1 MRNRCAWAAF
11 TGALALGACVS
22 PPQRATAPAPL
33 VDGNDARLLIDGP
46 AYNRA
51 VFDAIARARDHVNLE
66 TYILE
71 DGPVG
76 AQLAALLEEKR
87 AEGIDIRVL
96 YDSHG
101 SSKTPQAYF
110 ERLRRAGIAVCE
122 FNPLNPLKAGLT
134 WRINNRDHRKILV
147 VDGRLAITGGI
158 NISNVYA
165 SSSSGS
171 SGSRSREEGWRDTSV
186 LVAGPVVAHF
196 QRLFLAA
203 WREQDCP
210 ASAPSAAPPEYFP
223 PLARQ
228 GDKTMRLLAADPAA
242 GEGEMY
248 GALISA
254 VDHAR
259 QRAWLTF
266 AYFVP
271 DARIAQTLCDA
282 ARRGVDVR
290 LILPGFSDSWAPFY
304 AGRAHY
310 SELLDAGVRI
320 YEHRNALLH
329 AKTAVIDGGWSS
341 VGSTNL
347 DWRSLVHNYEADLV
361 ILDNAFGAA
370 MEDQFRTDLA
380 ASVEV
385 TPQLWRERGIAE
397 HIKEL
402 IAGSIERLL

>member
-1 MRNRCAWAAF
+1 M
-11 TGALALGACVS
+11 LALTACALQ
-22 PPQRATAPAPL
+22 PPKAVPPPSPL

-46 AYNRA
+46 AFKRA
-51 VFDAIARARDHVNLE
+51 VFDAITRARDHVNLE

-71 DGPVG
+71 GGPVG
-76 AQLAALLEEKR
+76 AELAALLEGKR

-110 ERLRRAGIAVCE
+110 ERLRRAGVAVCE

-134 WRINNRDHRKILV
+134 WRVNNRDHRKILV
-147 VDGRLAITGGI
+147 VDGRLAITGGM

-171 SGSRSREEGWRDTSV
+171 GESRSREEGWRDTSV
-186 LVAGPVVAHF
+186 LVVGPIVARF

-210 ASAPSAAPPEYFP
+210 ASAPAAAPPEYFP
-223 PLARQ
+223 QPARR

-242 GEGEMY
+242 GESEMY
-248 GALISA
+248 AALISA
-254 VDHAR
+254 VGHAR
-259 QRAWLTF
+259 RRVWLTF

-290 LILPGFSDSWAPFY
+290 LVLPGFSDSWAPFY

-320 YEHRNALLH
+320 YEHRDALLH
-329 AKTAVIDGGWSS
+329 AKTAVIDGVWSS

-361 ILDNAFGAA
+361 VLDDAFGAA
-370 MEDQFRTDLA
+370 MEDQFRSDLA

-385 TPQLWRERGIAE
+385 APQVWRERGIAE
-397 HIKEL
+397 RIKEL

>member
-1 MRNRCAWAAF
+1 M
-11 TGALALGACVS
+11 S
-22 PPQRATAPAPL
+22 PPQRAAAPAPP

-171 SGSRSREEGWRDTSV
+171 GGSRSREKGWRDTSV
-186 LVAGPVVAHF
+186 LVVGPVVAHF

-210 ASAPSAAPPEYFP
+210 ASTPSAAPPEYFP

-228 GDKTMRLLAADPAA
+228 GNKTMRLLAADPAA
-242 GEGEMY
+242 GESEMY
-248 GALISA
+248 GALIAA
-254 VDHAR
+254 VDRAR
-259 QRAWLTF
+259 QRVWLTF

-271 DARIAQTLCDA
+271 DARIAQTLSDA

-320 YEHRNALLH
+320 YEHRDALLH
-329 AKTAVIDGGWSS
+329 AKTAVIDGVWSS

-361 ILDNAFGAA
+361 ILDDAFGAA

-385 TPQLWRERGIAE
+385 TPQRWRERGIAE
-397 HIKEL
+397 HVKEL